1 MSLVDL
7 EMSRP
12 AFDGV
17 LYIAAMTGTQI
28 ILLLLLL
35 LSALISCGFAVLW
48 LRTRDRE
55 VEARRR
61 SEEMAIL
68 NAHLDSKSSQLEAKL
83 AKAVGAFNTLKDH
96 AKGKL
101 AQASEAIVH
110 WKGRYDRLA
119 HWETVQNASEQAEV
133 IRAKVRELERTAEAL
148 QNAIEGYGS
157 RYVLPPQSVLD
168 DLAKEAGHKEAGQR
182 LKAARDLSRQMVRK
196 GEAITCEEED
206 PERRGL
212 IEGFVLDAFNGKVEG
227 IMEGVK
233 SDNIGTLMQEVNDAF
248 LLVNRQSKIF
258 GNAKIQ
264 KAYLKA
270 RLDELRWASLVQQY
284 KKEERDEQRRI
295 KEQMREEAKIQRELE
310 RERRESE
317 RAAKEAAE
325 RREEIEKF
333 RAEESERL
341 QNAYQKQ
348 LEAELA
354 RASQSERAAVEAR
367 MQAEH
372 ERVMQGQRAEYEE
385 RIAEQDERLQEALA
399 RGQRALSM
407 AQQVKR
413 GHVYIISNE
422 GSFGDG
428 VYKIGQTRRGA
439 VEDSRKQERI
449 DELGDA
455 SVPFEFDV
463 HAWLPSDNAPELE
476 HKLQQKFV
484 LNQVNKMNWRKEFFR
499 VPLAE
504 IRKAVE
510 EMDIKVDWTMAAEAR
525 EYRETMKLEEQMAAD
540 PDFRERWVQE
550 QLGIEP
556 DASLELEE
564 AEESK

>member
-12 AFDGV
+12 TFDGV

-35 LSALISCGFAVLW
+35 LSALIGCGFAVLW

-83 AKAVGAFNTLKDH
+83 AKVVGAFNTLKDH

-284 KKEERDEQRRI
+284 KKDEREEQKRLNEEERDKAKARRENE
-295 KEQMREEAKIQRELE
+295 K
-310 RERRESE
+310 ERREAE
-317 RAAKEAAE
+317 QQAAE
-325 RREEIEKF
+325 EARKKEEIDRARREG
-333 RAEESERL
+333 EEQARIDYERRR
-341 QNAYQKQ
+341 KV
-348 LEAELA
+348 ELA
-354 RASQSERAAVEAR
+354 SVAESERAAVEAR
-367 MQAEH
+367 LQVEH
-372 ERVMQGQRAEYEE
+372 ERAMRLQREE
-385 RIAEQDERLQEALA
+385 FDIRSRDQDARLQEALA
-399 RGQRALSM
+399 RTQRAKSQAELT
-407 AQQVKR
+407 KR
-413 GHVYIISNE
+413 GRVYIISNI
-422 GSFGDG
+422 GSFGENI
-428 VYKIGQTRRGA
+428 YKIGLTRRLNYM
-439 VEDSRKQERI
+439 ERI
-449 DELGDA
+449 EELGDA
-455 SVPFEFDV
+455 SVPFGFDV
-463 HAWLPSDNAPELE
+463 HAWIESEDAPRLESEL
-476 HKLQQKFV
+476 HGRFV

-499 VPLAE
+499 VSISE
-504 IRKAVE
+504 IRKVIE
-510 EMDIKVDWTMAAEAR
+510 EMGIQVNWTMAAQAA
-525 EYRETMKLEEQMAAD
+525 EYRATLKLEEQMAAD
-540 PDFRERWVQE
+540 PVWRDRWRLE
-550 QLGIEP
+550 QLGIEQE
-556 DASLELEE
+556 SLVEMEE
-564 AEESK
+564 AEQAK